1 MKLVFLPS
9 AAQDFVRLREFI
21 EPKNPK
27 AAARVAERLYAAAEE
42 LLLTPELGRP
52 IEGTTF
58 RKLVIRMKRTAY
70 VMRYRVW
77 PEGDAIVIVRIW
89 HGRERQD

>member
-21 EPKNPK
+21 EPKNPA
-27 AAARVAERLYAAAEE
+27 AAARIAERLYAAAEE
-42 LLLTPELGRP
+42 LLRAPELGRP
-52 IEGTTF
+52 IEGTGF

-70 VMRYRVW
+70 VIRYRVW
-77 PEGDAIVIVRIW
+77 REGDAIVIVRIW